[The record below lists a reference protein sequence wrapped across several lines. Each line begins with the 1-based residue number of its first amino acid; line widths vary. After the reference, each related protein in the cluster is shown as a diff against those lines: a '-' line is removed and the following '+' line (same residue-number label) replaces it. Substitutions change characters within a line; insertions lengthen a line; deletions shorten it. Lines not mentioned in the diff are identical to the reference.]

1 MNLPVYYVVRAY
13 VDTTHRGASHRV
25 EAGPFFEHWRAREW
39 VDAAG
44 PKTRDQFTIQQT
56 LIALTPVGAAE

>member
-13 VDTTHRGASHRV
+13 GDTTHRGSTHKI

-39 VDAAG
+39 
-44 PKTRDQFTIQQT
+44 IE
-56 LIALTPVGAAE
+56 LNPVFGGDTQSVCSTDIELVESLK